1 MDIRHA
7 ALDRLP
13 VKQAGK
19 PCVGFPALPVCGG
32 WLIYEEGF
40 YTSACMKMGLPPFS
54 GASGGPAAKKCYSM
68 ARLSC
73 FCFTMIF
80 CIMVKDKHCAA
91 SG

>member
-7 ALDRLP
+7 PLDRLP

-40 YTSACMKMGLPPFS
+40 YTSACMKKGLPPFS
-54 GASGGPAAKKCYSM
+54 GASGGACRKKMLFHGKIILLLFYHDFLYNGK
-68 ARLSC
+68 R
-73 FCFTMIF
+73 
-80 CIMVKDKHCAA
+80 
-91 SG
+91 

>member
-7 ALDRLP
+7 PLDRLP

-40 YTSACMKMGLPPFS
+40 YTSACMKMRFR
-54 GASGGPAAKKCYSM
+54 GACRKKMLFHGKIILLLFYHDFLYNGK
-68 ARLSC
+68 R
-73 FCFTMIF
+73 
-80 CIMVKDKHCAA
+80 
-91 SG
+91 